1 MDNYNYIIILYD
13 YYGELFNEKQ
23 RKYFEDYYFNNLS
36 LGEISDNI
44 GISRNAIHKVIKNM
58 EEKLIYYESKLQLY
72 QKGKSL
78 KEIISLVKDEKIK
91 VKGVVI
97 MKYVDKDVLPVEI
110 KNNELPKD
118 NDKKYQMFYNYKV
131 RTSGG
136 FADAIFLSAVMITC
150 VMWGMLIIL
159 VAR

>member
-1 MDNYNYIIILYD
+1 MNYVY
-13 YYGELFNEKQ
+13 
-23 RKYFEDYYFNNLS
+23 
-36 LGEISDNI
+36 
-44 GISRNAIHKVIKNM
+44 
-58 EEKLIYYESKLQLY
+58 
-72 QKGKSL
+72 
-78 KEIISLVKDEKIK
+78 
-91 VKGVVI
+91 
-97 MKYVDKDVLPVEI
+97 KDVLPVEI

-159 VAR
+159 IAR